1 MRMVGQKKIKKIL
14 EQTWG
19 WLGPMFF
26 PLRCPVCDEI
36 LSPEESKLGIHASCK
51 TRLIPVV
58 GAVCMHCGRILENS
72 SHEFCQ
78 ECFKKKYVLNSYDA
92 SSASYPFYKNKTKT
106 NITQAKSLY
115 VYRGAIKN
123 TMYRFKYSNRRDYA
137 EFFAKEA
144 KNRYGE
150 WMQKRG
156 IEVIVPV
163 PMYAPKQRKRGYNQ
177 ATAFAKELS
186 RQTGIP
192 VDEGLVIRVKDTTPQ
207 KELDDIERKNNLKS
221 AFQNKKSIVQ
231 YSHVLVVD
239 DIYTTG
245 STVEAVAEELIKIGV
260 RRVYVLSICIGGD
273 M

>member
-1 MRMVGQKKIKKIL
+1 MNQKIGFIGAGNMATAIIEGIL
-14 EQTWG
+14 RSQMAEPRE
-19 WLGPMFF
+19 LI
-26 PLRCPVCDEI
+26 VYDK
-36 LSPEESKLGIHASCK
+36 SPERC
-51 TRLIPVV
+51 
-58 GAVCMHCGRILENS
+58 
-72 SHEFCQ
+72 
-78 ECFKKKYVLNSYDA
+78 
-92 SSASYPFYKNKTKT
+92 
-106 NITQAKSLY
+106 
-115 VYRGAIKN
+115 
-123 TMYRFKYSNRRDYA
+123 
-137 EFFAKEA
+137 
-144 KNRYGE
+144 E